1 MKKHHENNNR
11 EKKLSEDKKN
21 PYADFNIRH
30 VTLDFCDPTD
40 IHKKLA
46 EKVVNKE

>member
-1 MKKHHENNNR
+1 MKNKNR
-11 EKKLSEDKKN
+11 EKLIEDQKN